1 MKRTWVSLFLLGF
14 AGQIA
19 WAVENQFFNIFMFDK
34 IIPNPLYVSLMVA
47 LSAIVATLTSIVMGA
62 FGDRIGR
69 RRPFLLYGYIVWGV
83 SITVVPM
90 AEWARP
96 ALLAAWILIALDCL
110 MTFFGSTA
118 FDANYNA
125 YLAEATDRSN
135 RGRGQALLTLG
146 TMLAI
151 LIVYGASGV
160 VVSRYG
166 YFVFF
171 CSVGALVLV
180 LGLAGGI
187 LIEEKAGPPQARAG
201 LWESIRGTFTRE
213 SITRNRDFFM
223 VLLAMG
229 LWGMAF
235 EVFFPFLLIY
245 LNHFLEIPID
255 RSSLLIFV
263 SILVGGIMAAY
274 PSGWLADRYG
284 RKSVSVASVFII
296 SVSLYLFSQS
306 REVVWLAVFG
316 ALWIGAQTA
325 FTTATGA
332 WSKDLYP
339 SDKRGQFSGYM
350 TMFTV
355 AFTMVPGPLIG
366 GLIAHTWGVRR
377 VIEGR
382 EAVIPTGAIFGAS
395 AILVLLTL
403 IPLYAVTERKP
414 NAGEA

>member
-1 MKRTWVSLFLLGF
+1 
-14 AGQIA
+14 
-19 WAVENQFFNIFMFDK
+19 
-34 IIPNPLYVSLMVA
+34 
-47 LSAIVATLTSIVMGA
+47 
-62 FGDRIGR
+62 
-69 RRPFLLYGYIVWGV
+69 
-83 SITVVPM
+83 
-90 AEWARP
+90 
-96 ALLAAWILIALDCL
+96 
-110 MTFFGSTA
+110 
-118 FDANYNA
+118 
-125 YLAEATDRSN
+125 
-135 RGRGQALLTLG
+135 
-146 TMLAI
+146 
-151 LIVYGASGV
+151 
-160 VVSRYG
+160 
-166 YFVFF
+166 
-171 CSVGALVLV
+171 
-180 LGLAGGI
+180 
-187 LIEEKAGPPQARAG
+187 
-201 LWESIRGTFTRE
+201 
-213 SITRNRDFFM
+213 
-223 VLLAMG
+223 
-229 LWGMAF
+229 
-235 EVFFPFLLIY
+235 
-245 LNHFLEIPID
+245 
-255 RSSLLIFV
+255 
-263 SILVGGIMAAY
+263 
-274 PSGWLADRYG
+274 
-284 RKSVSVASVFII
+284 VSVASVFII